1 MGRRC
6 PDLDAGT
13 MRGGSSTDRG
23 SRAVE
28 CAQCGEVNREGARF
42 CAECGAPASH
52 RCANCAAE
60 LRPTAKFCDECGT
73 PTAATPP
80 AAAATTPDATRK
92 TVTAL
97 FADLVGSTSF
107 GERAD
112 AEVARSVMA
121 RYHALL
127 QDAIDAHGGTV
138 AKFMGDGMMA
148 TFGIPE
154 IAEDDAIR
162 AVHAGVDIQRR
173 FTEFATDVARQHG
186 EALGLRVGVNTGEV
200 VIASGDA
207 DLVGDALNVAAR
219 IEHACNPG
227 RVAVGEETWRLTRG
241 EFGYDSLGE
250 VTVAGRAQPVAI
262 YEVVA
267 DASATVETTAPFVGR
282 VSEIITLRAA
292 LDAALE
298 ARAARLVTVL
308 GSPGVGKTRLSRELC
323 AALADDANAATV
335 ELRCDRAGDATFAP
349 IAQLIRTLADLSDDA
364 DIDADTV
371 RARLGTLLADDEP
384 DRERLIDVFAGLV
397 GTAPSRS
404 VEETFWG
411 IRRLVSATSGGRP
424 TVVVIDD
431 IQWAEPLLLDLLE
444 HLAEWVQDVPLLIV
458 CLARPELRDVR
469 PSLAEPGR
477 RVEAVLA
484 LDGLDA
490 AATEALAA
498 GLLGTDRLPPGLVER
513 LPTSTDGNPLFVRE
527 LVRMLVDDQ
536 VIRRTGDEW
545 ELAIDAE
552 AVEVPPTIQSLLAA
566 RVERLPG
573 DERSVLE
580 LASVIG
586 AEFNLGA
593 LRDLA
598 GPTPHLPAL
607 LESMR
612 RKELVEPTGT
622 YWGDEPVHRFHH
634 VLIRDAA
641 YRRLLKTTRAD
652 LHERVAVWTD
662 RAAEHLIGEHEAVI
676 AFHYEQAHSY
686 RGELGTVDDHVT
698 GLGRRAAELLSVAA
712 DRALGRDDL
721 AAAGTLSNRAVA
733 LLPES
738 DTAERARLLLVACEC
753 TLSSGDVGA
762 ARPAVAQLRAEA
774 GEDPTLGA
782 WASCFEAQLVGLTDP
797 DGLVGAEATATGA
810 AKLMEELGDG
820 AGEAKAHQVRA
831 ELLARL
837 GRVGDAELELDLAL
851 GAARRVD
858 DRRRVTAVLGAA
870 PLAALWG
877 PSPVARAG
885 GRCLDVVRLLR
896 ITTASPSVEATSM
909 RCQAVL
915 EALRGRFDVARS
927 MLDASRTTL
936 EELGLRHGLW
946 ETAHLT
952 GVVELVAGDASAAIT
967 PLREAYD
974 GLIEM
979 GVGID
984 AGRAAALLAH
994 ALVAEG
1000 RIDDAEPFAAASEHL
1015 AGQDLK
1021 TAIAWRVARAE
1032 VLAARGEIAA
1042 GIALATEAVEIAAA
1056 TDLVIDH
1063 ADACAS
1069 LAALHDQAGDVAA
1082 ARAARTEAKRLY
1094 DLKGATVPSA
1104 RLTDEPPSA
1113 PEPVAAPTHAPR
1125 RTVPTPTVS
1134 SGGGELGSVAAET
1147 RTPDAVNAAVDAVV
1161 EIGARLG
1168 RWSEIPDR
1176 FTPDVTIHDRR
1187 RLVGGAHVRGRDE
1200 VLASDRALGE
1210 VGLDTPIERAA
1221 LAVRGERLALVVG
1234 GTSTVDG
1241 LESTFLTLLEL
1252 AEDGRVAALDLFD
1265 EEDVVDALDELAARH
1280 LAREG
1285 AGSGTGLIA
1294 AEQVLSAANRR
1305 AWDECLDLYST
1316 DLRHV
1321 DHRQIGL
1328 PILDREGL
1336 VATVREYCELVPG
1349 LVLRGRSVIARGD
1362 VYLTTSDVSGSTAD
1376 GSMVEWVQHAVGVL
1390 DADGRVSEI
1399 EMFDED
1405 DFPAALARFD
1415 ELASAEPVEARTP
1428 HAVNTATRVT
1438 CGYCDAWSPDR
1449 IDELLRE
1456 YAAPDIVRV
1465 DHRSMVAAPEAIGYE
1480 AFTES
1485 VRSLAAVGYT
1495 STSFE
1500 PIAVRGE
1507 RLCLGVN
1514 SYRND
1519 QGFATAQLALVE
1531 IDADGRMV
1539 FIGNYDETDL
1549 LEALEELEARYRAD
1563 EGAEHAEMLDF
1574 GATVSRAM
1582 RRRNGNNDAVRALMA
1597 PDFTLVDHRT
1607 LGYGEIDLPTLST
1620 LQEGRD
1626 EQIASEV
1633 KFHRTRELR
1642 GTTMLAW
1649 YDTTASAPDGG
1660 EFSWSHWVIWHV
1672 AKGLWTRL
1680 EMFDLDDEAAARAR
1694 FAELSSAA
1702 PTSRPPNL
1710 ANRAS
1715 QRLAEIVDLA
1725 HARDRAASRA
1735 LLTDDFVRLDRR
1747 TGVAA
1752 PDAHGPEE
1760 WVAALDAWFDVGMER
1775 LSIEPLAVRG
1785 QQLVLARIALSN
1797 AEGAVVPFLGVW
1809 ETDGSGL
1816 FVRAVHFDDAALAE
1830 ALDELD
1836 ERYATGEGAEHAYLV
1851 RRAQDYVRSLAQLDG
1866 EATLALCDPAITFT
1880 DHRLLGVGTMGIEGV
1895 RSLLAT
1901 RAQQV
1906 TQDVSLFRS
1915 LEIRNDAVIG
1925 FLDSRDVDEHGV
1937 ASLYQ
1942 MLWVARFV
1950 AGRIVE
1956 HDWYDLDDEA
1966 AARARFEELAAEP
1979 RTPDI
1984 DNACVRALVR
1994 GEWLVQA
2001 GEIGASIETISDDV
2015 VSIDRRQGIAGLRIV
2030 GRDDY
2035 ITNQIEFRL
2044 LFQQLDREW
2053 IATRGER
2060 LAIALATWTSDRG
2073 DEVVFYATFEL
2084 DAAARLCRSDQ
2095 YSDLDTALAA
2105 LDVRY
2110 VEIAGGELPE
2120 VEAELIRGVELLNR
2134 RDWDGFAALV
2144 HPDFVAVDH
2153 SPLGFP
2159 TTGRDGFVNDQMRG
2173 MTELVPDFVVVLRK
2187 ILTTARATLVVGTTL
2202 GTTVEGSEYRWDF
2215 VQVMQASADGR
2226 AVRRDLYAED
2236 QWIEALARF
2245 DELTTE
2251 STEAPIG
2258 AGMVARSAAR
2268 TEALD
2273 RGDRE
2278 AVLATYAPDFVRE
2291 DRRQGVNFGTA
2302 GREETV
2308 DALLAGNEV
2317 GLGNRTFT
2325 PIETAGEH
2333 LMLTEARMSHDDGFE
2348 IAYLLVLEDDED
2360 GLLRR
2365 AANFDLEDHAIASA
2379 LLHLWASERGDTTE
2393 SQPENAV
2400 TRRLAEYPERFF
2412 GRDWESIA
2420 EWMAEDIVND
2430 DRRSGVSAGVVSG
2443 RDAVLALTQGLEGVG
2458 FTAMTNDPIAV
2469 RGDRVAL
2476 FRRVWHH
2483 PDGYEV
2489 PLLAVMAFDD
2499 DGQMTVNVMWDTDQ
2513 LDAAVAELHRLA
2525 VDP

>member
-1 MGRRC
+1 
-6 PDLDAGT
+6 

-23 SRAVE
+23 SWAVE

-42 CAECGAPASH
+42 CAECGAPATH

-73 PTAATPP
+73 PTAVTPP

-127 QDAIDAHGGTV
+127 QHAIDAHGGTV

-173 FTEFATDVARQHG
+173 FTEFATEVARQHG
-186 EALGLRVGVNTGEV
+186 ETLGLRVGVNTGEV

-219 IEHACNPG
+219 IEHACNAG

-241 EFGYDSLGE
+241 EFGYDSLGD

-292 LDAALE
+292 FDAALE

-371 RARLGTLLADDEP
+371 RTHLGTLLADDEP

-498 GLLGTDRLPPGLVER
+498 GLLGTDRLPAGLVER

-676 AFHYEQAHSY
+676 AFHYEQAHRY
-686 RGELGTVDDHVT
+686 HGELGTVDDHVT

-738 DTAERARLLLVACEC
+738 YTAERARLLLVVCEC

-774 GEDPTLGA
+774 GDDPTLGA

-946 ETAHLT
+946 ETAHLA

-1000 RIDDAEPFAAASEHL
+1000 RIDDAEPFAAASEQL

-1032 VLAARGEIAA
+1032 VLAARGVIAA

-1069 LAALHDQAGDVAA
+1069 LAALHAQAGDTVA

-1094 DLKGATVPSA
+1094 DLKGASVPSA
-1104 RLTDEPPSA
+1104 RLTDERPSA
-1113 PEPVAAPTHAPR
+1113 PEPVVAPTHAPR

-1168 RWSEIPDR
+1168 RWSEIPER

-1187 RLVGGAHVRGRDE
+1187 RLVGGTRVRGRDE

-1265 EEDVVDALDELAARH
+1265 EEDLVDAMAEL
-1280 LAREG
+1280 
-1285 AGSGTGLIA
+1285 
-1294 AEQVLSAANRR
+1294 N
-1305 AWDECLDLYST
+1305 
-1316 DLRHV
+1316 
-1321 DHRQIGL
+1321 
-1328 PILDREGL
+1328 DRF
-1336 VATVREYCELVPG
+1336 A
-1349 LVLRGRSVIARGD
+1349 
-1362 VYLTTSDVSGSTAD
+1362 
-1376 GSMVEWVQHAVGVL
+1376 
-1390 DADGRVSEI
+1390 
-1399 EMFDED
+1399 
-1405 DFPAALARFD
+1405 AALARLD
-1415 ELASAEPVEARTP
+1415 ELSSARPADPGHP
-1428 HAVNTATRVT
+1428 HAENTATRVT
-1438 CGYCDAWSPDR
+1438 RRYCDAWSPDR

-1465 DHRSMVAAPEAIGYE
+1465 DHRSMVAAPEAVGHE

-1514 SYRND
+1514 TYRND

-1531 IDADGRMV
+1531 IDAEGRMV

-1549 LEALEELEARYRAD
+1549 REAVEELEARYRAG
-1563 EGAEHAEMLDF
+1563 EGKDHAEMLDF

-1582 RRRNGNNDAVRALMA
+1582 RRRDGNTDEVRALMA

-1607 LGYGEIDLPTLST
+1607 LGYGEIDLPTLTT

-1633 KFHRTRELR
+1633 KFHRTREIR

-1672 AKGLWTRL
+1672 ANGLWARL

-1694 FAELSSAA
+1694 FAELSSVAPAA
-1702 PTSRPPNL
+1702 RMPDL

-1785 QQLVLARIALSN
+1785 EQLVLARIALSN

-1809 ETDGSGL
+1809 ETDDSGL
-1816 FVRAVHFDDAALAE
+1816 FVRAVHFDDAAVAE
-1830 ALDELD
+1830 ALAELD
-1836 ERYATGEGAEHAYLV
+1836 ERYAAGEGAEHAYLV

-1866 EATLALCDPAITFT
+1866 AATLALCDPAITFT

-1895 RSLLAT
+1895 RSLIAT

-1906 TQDVSLFRS
+1906 TQDVSRFQS
-1915 LEIRNDAVIG
+1915 LEVRNDAVIG

-1942 MLWVARFV
+1942 MLWIARFV

-1956 HDWYDLDDEA
+1956 HHWYDLENQA

-1979 RTPDI
+1979 RRPYADNTIVRTMVRARWLSAVGEFDRAGQDHIAEDVVRFDARHGVSAPTLRGRSEFMDFIRVSFEVYDDI
-1984 DNACVRALVR
+1984 D
-1994 GEWLVQA
+1994 
-2001 GEIGASIETISDDV
+2001 
-2015 VSIDRRQGIAGLRIV
+2015 
-2030 GRDDY
+2030 
-2035 ITNQIEFRL
+2035 F
-2044 LFQQLDREW
+2044 EW
-2053 IATRGER
+2053 IAVRGDR
-2060 LAIALATWTSDRG
+2060 LAL
-2073 DEVVFYATFEL
+2073 
-2084 DAAARLCRSDQ
+2084 ARLLTTSHEGFETTGLAIYEADVAGRMTRMVLLDDD
-2095 YSDLDTALAA
+2095 DLAGALAA
-2105 LDVRY
+2105 LDTRY
-2110 VEIAGGELPE
+2110 EETAGAGYTRVE
-2120 VEAELIRGVELLNR
+2120 
-2134 RDWDGFAALV
+2134 
-2144 HPDFVAVDH
+2144 
-2153 SPLGFP
+2153 S
-2159 TTGRDGFVNDQMRG
+2159 
-2173 MTELVPDFVVVLRK
+2173 
-2187 ILTTARATLVVGTTL
+2187 TTL
-2202 GTTVEGSEYRWDF
+2202 RFEEL
-2215 VQVMQASADGR
+2215 AAESA
-2226 AVRRDLYAED
+2226 
-2236 QWIEALARF
+2236 
-2245 DELTTE
+2245 
-2251 STEAPIG
+2251 EAPLG
-2258 AGMVARSAAR
+2258 AGMVERSAAR
-2268 TEALD
+2268 TDALD

-2302 GREETV
+2302 DREETV

-2325 PIETAGEH
+2325 PLETAGEH

-2348 IAYLLVLEDDED
+2348 IVYLLVLEDDED

-2365 AANFDLEDHAIASA
+2365 AANFDLEDHATASA
-2379 LLHLWASERGDTTE
+2379 LLHLWASERGDTPE
-2393 SQPENAV
+2393 SPPENDV

-2412 GRDWESIA
+2412 ARDWAWIA
-2420 EWMAEDIVND
+2420 DLMAEDTVND

-2443 RDAVLALTQGLEGVG
+2443 RDAVLALTQGLGDVG
-2458 FTAMTNDPIAV
+2458 FTAMTNVPIAV

-2489 PLLAVMAFDD
+2489 PVLAVMAFDD
-2499 DGQMTVNVMWDTDQ
+2499 TGQMVVNVMWDTDQ
-2513 LDAAVAELHRLA
+2513 LDLAVAELHRLA